1 LWSFKEKAFEAIPF
15 CQKEKSTPIPAFAPE
30 DGPDDGAAVFD
41 GEVLE
46 VGRSVACQ
54 LICINGASNVYD
66 GMAAVDIVAGI
77 VR

>member
-30 DGPDDGAAVFD
+30 DRPDDGAAVFD

-46 VGRSVACQ
+46 VG
-54 LICINGASNVYD
+54 
-66 GMAAVDIVAGI
+66 
-77 VR
+77 